1 MSTDLVVCDVN
12 ESYETC
18 LTRLQQAHV
27 RHLLALQ
34 DGRLAGI
41 VSMRDVLAAD
51 VDEKAEELTLLNA
64 YVHYIPAHMQIKT
77 ARP

>member
-1 MSTDLVVCDVN
+1 M
-12 ESYETC
+12 
-18 LTRLQQAHV
+18 
-27 RHLLALQ
+27 RHLIALQ

-64 YVHYIPAHMQIKT
+64 YVHYIPAHMQSQRLR
-77 ARP
+77 RP

>member
-1 MSTDLVVCDVN
+1 M
-12 ESYETC
+12 
-18 LTRLQQAHV
+18 QQARV
-27 RHLLALQ
+27 RHVIALQ
-34 DGRLAGI
+34 DGQLAGI

-64 YVHYIPAHMQIKT
+64 YVHYIPAHMQVRT

>member
-1 MSTDLVVCDVN
+1 MILVRPDD
-12 ESYETC
+12 EP
-18 LTRLQQAHV
+18 A

-41 VSMRDVLAAD
+41 VSLRDMMAAD

-64 YVHYIPAHMQIKT
+64 YVHYIPANIT
-77 ARP
+77 PRP